1 MVLMILK
8 SREKPEKML
17 KLDALLKRLS
27 NTHPERMRLEKDYAR
42 FSAGYKGEGAIDYYL
57 NFLDEKDYYILHN
70 VRLTTKICSFQ
81 IDTLILT
88 QSFILIIEVK
98 NITGTVLIDSVYR
111 QLIRT
116 INGIEECFP
125 HPEDQAYHQKLQL
138 IHWLEQQRLPIP
150 PIEIL
155 VVFANQNCILKSNC
169 TLPNNKQSSSI
180 IHSTSILN
188 NIQQIKDRYS
198 KEHLSKKEIRRI
210 ANLIN
215 KHHVS
220 LNIDILH
227 SYHIDRKDLL
237 LGVQCPDCRAYY
249 MIRKNGKWY
258 CNQCGLNSTNEH
270 YHALDDYRLIISP
283 YISNKEIR
291 EFLCIS
297 SDSIARKLME
307 ASKLHS
313 VGTTR
318 DKQYQLEP
326 YSATSDHSYLKT

>member
-1 MVLMILK
+1 MILK

-17 KLDALLKRLS
+17 KLDALLKRLP

-42 FSAGYKGEGAIDYYL
+42 ISAGYKGEGAIDYYL
-57 NFLDEKDYYILHN
+57 NFLDEKAYCILHN

-88 QSFILIIEVK
+88 QYFILIIEVK
-98 NITGTVLIDSVYR
+98 NITGTILIDSTFR

-116 INGIEECFP
+116 NNGIEEYFP
-125 HPEDQAYHQKLQL
+125 HPEDQAYHQSLQL
-138 IHWLEQQRLPIP
+138 KKWLQHQRLPIP

-155 VVFANQNCILKSNC
+155 VVFTNQNCILKSDC
-169 TLPNNKQSSSI
+169 THSNNKQSPSI

-188 NIQQIKDRYS
+188 KIQQIKSRYP

-220 LNIDILH
+220 PSVNILQT
-227 SYHIDRKDLL
+227 YHIDRKDLL
-237 LGVQCPDCRAYY
+237 LGVQCPDCTAYY

-258 CNQCGLNSTNEH
+258 CEHCSLISTNEH
-270 YHALDDYRLIISP
+270 HHALDDYRLIISP

-297 SDSIARKLME
+297 SASIARKLME
-307 ASKLHS
+307 ASKLNS

-326 YSATSDHSYLKT
+326 YLSNIR